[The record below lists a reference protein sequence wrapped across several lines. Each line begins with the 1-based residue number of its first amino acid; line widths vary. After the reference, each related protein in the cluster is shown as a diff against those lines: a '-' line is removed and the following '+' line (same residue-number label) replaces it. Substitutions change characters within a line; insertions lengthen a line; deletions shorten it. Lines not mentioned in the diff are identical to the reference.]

1 MSAGPARGPQR
12 STGAAHQRQESPRA
26 CIRSIGHAYEL
37 PQGFGPGHGHE
48 PERGD
53 APTSHQFSSIAHA
66 HTSLAAPIK
75 AYRINNC
82 GSIKKSRVNEDPEN
96 EIYTAVKLRD
106 ESMGQNS

>member
-1 MSAGPARGPQR
+1 MSFRKASAPVMATNPNAETRQR
-12 STGAAHQRQESPRA
+12 
-26 CIRSIGHAYEL
+26 L
-37 PQGFGPGHGHE
+37 
-48 PERGD
+48 D
-53 APTSHQFSSIAHA
+53 QFSSIAHA